1 MIKGI
6 NKQIIEIRCTD
17 DEYFEKALLFVRADK
32 TSQPRGVLEECAREY
47 CKSVSP
53 APARK
58 QTRFDRRAVT
68 AAIVVFASLLTAA
81 GTLVIIAMP

>member
-32 TSQPRGVLEECAREY
+32 ISQPRTLLEESARQY
-47 CKSVSP
+47 CRSVSP
-53 APARK
+53 APERRR
-58 QTRFDRRAVT
+58 RFDRR
-68 AAIVVFASLLTAA
+68 VVFAALAISLPVLAA
-81 GTLVIIAMP
+81 AVALAVIALP